1 MNTDLKVD
9 FENRGL
15 NAQMKAM
22 GFLIV
27 KPYQLFTYDLSR
39 YTALVVEGSRVK
51 GFAEYRYTF
60 YKTKYLP
67 DGRML
72 SLNVYIENE
81 SIRRVLPRV
90 ASFLSFLEKNKWIK
104 QKEGENIASKGK

>member
-1 MNTDLKVD
+1 
-9 FENRGL
+9 
-15 NAQMKAM
+15 MKSM

-39 YTALVVEGSRVK
+39 YTALVVEGTRVN

-60 YKTKYLP
+60 YKTRYLP
-67 DGRML
+67 DGRMT
-72 SLNVYIENE
+72 SLKVYMENE

-90 ASFLSFLEKNKWIK
+90 ASFLSFLEKPS
-104 QKEGENIASKGK
+104 G